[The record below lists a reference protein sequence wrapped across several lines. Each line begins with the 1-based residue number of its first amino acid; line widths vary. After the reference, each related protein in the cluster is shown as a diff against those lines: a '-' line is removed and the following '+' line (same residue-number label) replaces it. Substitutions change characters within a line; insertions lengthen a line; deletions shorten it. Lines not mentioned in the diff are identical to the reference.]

1 MGRVNSQSR
10 ISTRRKAA
18 LIRRQANVKN
28 YNTLLSSGQIT
39 DLKQIETIERR
50 IALAE
55 SEVAILKKATG
66 TF

>member
-39 DLKQIETIERR
+39 DPKQIETIERR